1 MIVTIVLII
10 VLVQIIQLAGEWIAR
25 SLDHR

>member
-1 MIVTIVLII
+1 MLVTIVLII
-10 VLVQIIQLAGEWIAR
+10 VLVQVIQLVGERISR